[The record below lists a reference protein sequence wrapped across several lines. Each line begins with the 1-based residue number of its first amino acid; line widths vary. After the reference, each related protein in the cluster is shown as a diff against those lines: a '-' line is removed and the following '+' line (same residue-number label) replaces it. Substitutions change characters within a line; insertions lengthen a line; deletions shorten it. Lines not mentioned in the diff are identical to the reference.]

1 LQFIIPITLP
11 SNALL
16 NQVLFNYFGIW
27 ILNGAIMRVV
37 FTFFTAINKDLN
49 PQLLK
54 LNFEA
59 QNIQN
64 NISSSSGSGFILLND
79 FGFINQ
85 FWQKVTNFLKDILF
99 NQQTELNKNTI
110 YQKGYFVVIPRLNFF
125 QKSVHFN
132 FNFFKIFIKLIN
144 LN

>member
-1 LQFIIPITLP
+1 
-11 SNALL
+11 
-16 NQVLFNYFGIW
+16 
-27 ILNGAIMRVV
+27 MRVV
-37 FTFFTAINKDLN
+37 FTFFTVINKDLN

-99 NQQTELNKNTI
+99 NQQKELNKNTI